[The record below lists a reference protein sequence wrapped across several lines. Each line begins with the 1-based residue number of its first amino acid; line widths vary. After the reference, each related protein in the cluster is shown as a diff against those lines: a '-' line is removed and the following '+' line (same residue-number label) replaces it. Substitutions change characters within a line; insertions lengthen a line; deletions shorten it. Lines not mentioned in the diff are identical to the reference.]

1 MDKCKPINHFVEE
14 NILYINPHMPYV
26 EKKKQ
31 KEREWTEK
39 IQICQRF
46 AVEST

>member
-26 EKKKQ
+26 EKKEA
-31 KEREWTEK
+31 ERERVDRK
-39 IQICQRF
+39 NPNLSKVCR
-46 AVEST
+46 